1 MSTPDDRAAPRLD
14 PAELTFESLAE
25 YQRSRGGPAWRAA
38 VDAGID
44 VTLLE
49 HNLRLSPDQRL
60 AQLDAM
66 LRLINSAQR

>member
-1 MSTPDDRAAPRLD
+1 MK
-14 PAELTFESLAE
+14 PAELTFESLTAE
-25 YQRSRGGPAWRAA
+25 QRRHGGPAWRAA

-49 HNLRLSPDQRL
+49 RNLALTPDEHL

-66 LRLINSAQR
+66 LQLIHEARR